1 VLMPADEEIME
12 YVCGENNKEVNEGL
26 IKNNVPK

>member
-1 VLMPADEEIME
+1 MPKKEEIME
-12 YVCGENNKEVNEGL
+12 YVCTENNKEVNEGL